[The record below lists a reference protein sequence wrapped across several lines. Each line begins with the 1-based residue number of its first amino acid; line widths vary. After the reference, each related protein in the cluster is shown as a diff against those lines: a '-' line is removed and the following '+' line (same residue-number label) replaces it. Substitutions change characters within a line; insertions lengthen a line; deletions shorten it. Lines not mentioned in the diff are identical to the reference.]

1 MYLDLRETDNY
12 TLMLKH
18 IYCLISYNR
27 YSVLVH
33 VTFMYK
39 LCISFLVYLTTLFQ
53 LLQLYSIEEEHDK
66 QEGSEMAYLSFPIK

>member
-1 MYLDLRETDNY
+1 
-12 TLMLKH
+12 
-18 IYCLISYNR
+18 
-27 YSVLVH
+27 VLVH